1 MDSSIQEDDL
11 IRENAST
18 KSDDIIE
25 EPTASTKTTQK
36 PVTRW
41 RRVFNGILWYLEDQW
56 FLGALGCL
64 IAIAS
69 QYQVPTKHQAQKSTV
84 VTYLCVSIIFFITGC
99 TLSTKTLIQNY
110 ARWKLHLFVQVQC
123 FLLTSALCFAIV
135 SGCATN
141 PKFMDPGLLIGLL
154 FTGCVPTTISSNV
167 VMTRQANGNV
177 ALTVVQSTLGNLL
190 GPFLT
195 PVLMYMYISGGKWYT
210 KVLPAENGS
219 FNEIYRRVF
228 KQLGLSI
235 FIPLVSPPSF
245 PKPILLHRPLAIADS
260 YPVHRA
266 GCTESVP
273 QANKQCF
280 RQIQNQQN
288 GVGLSSRHHMEY
300 IRPSLQQ
307 QRLHVRKAEQHN
319 FRRLHQHSLIHPAP
333 LHLFRAINA
342 LATKGRHNFCVLLC
356 ARKDPGDGRAS
367 RTCNVC
373 WAIGAIREQDT
384 DPSGNLSG
392 ATACGWE
399 PIDYFLPILDYTTRG
414 CS

>member
-1 MDSSIQEDDL
+1 VTVHLSATYLPNFAPSSQARMNSAQLQQPIQDDVL
-11 IRENAST
+11 IRENASS
-18 KSDDIIE
+18 KSSAVIE
-25 EPTASTKTTQK
+25 EAIDTPKDTIKLIS
-36 PVTRW
+36 RS
-41 RRVFNGILWYLEDQW
+41 RRALNGILWYLGDQW

-69 QYQVPTKHQAQKSTV
+69 QYQVPAKHQAQKSTV

-99 TLSTKTLIQNY
+99 TLSTQTLLQNY

-141 PKFMDPGLLIGLL
+141 RGFMDPGLLIGLL

-195 PVLMYMYISGGKWYT
+195 PVLMYMYLSGNKWYA
-210 KVLPAENGS
+210 KVLPEENGS

-235 FIPLVSPPSF
+235 FVPLVCFKYAIQSMYIS
-245 PKPILLHRPLAIADS
+245 LANMV
-260 YPVHRA
+260 PVCGSSHP
-266 GCTESVP
+266 EYF
-273 QANKQCF
+273 QKANEPHI

-288 GVGLSSRHHMEY
+288 GLSLPLDRHMEH
-300 IRPSLQQ
+300 I
-307 QRLHVRKAEQHN
+307 
-319 FRRLHQHSLIHPAP
+319 
-333 LHLFRAINA
+333 
-342 LATKGRHNFCVLLC
+342 
-356 ARKDPGDGRAS
+356 
-367 RTCNVC
+367 
-373 WAIGAIREQDT
+373 
-384 DPSGNLSG
+384 
-392 ATACGWE
+392 
-399 PIDYFLPILDYTTRG
+399 
-414 CS
+414 